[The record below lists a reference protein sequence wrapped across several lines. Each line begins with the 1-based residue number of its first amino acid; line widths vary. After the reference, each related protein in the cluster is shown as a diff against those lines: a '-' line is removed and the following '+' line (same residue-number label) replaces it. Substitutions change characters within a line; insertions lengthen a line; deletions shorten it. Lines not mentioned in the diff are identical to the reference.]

1 MAVRGQIVDHH
12 IGQVRAGLAE
22 RGLHVRVDWAGDVV
36 SAYFSGT
43 AETDGYLI
51 LAGTGARIQDG
62 RPALV
67 CEAVG

>member
-1 MAVRGQIVDHH
+1 M
-12 IGQVRAGLAE
+12 
-22 RGLHVRVDWAGDVV
+22 DWAGDVV

-51 LAGTGARIQDG
+51 LAGTGARIKDG

-67 CEAVG
+67 CDAVG